1 MTEEQWYSN
10 KELFEKLQEL
20 DRKLTQLCIELRR
33 LSALVDGKSQGSKDL
48 WGYVIGAAGILFA
61 ILSRLGG
68 N

>member
-1 MTEEQWYSN
+1 MTDDQWYSN

-20 DRKLTQLCIELRR
+20 DRKLTQLCLELRR
-33 LSALVDGKSQGSKDL
+33 LSALTDGKTQGSKDV
-48 WGYVIGAAGILFA
+48 WGYVVGAAGILVA